1 MNVKELITELQK
13 CNPEATVFCYNIEYF
28 DEVDNL
34 DGKGTDDNEL
44 NLFDEPNVPVAQA
57 KSIVIY

>member
-1 MNVKELITELQK
+1 MKVKELIAELQK
-13 CNPEATVFCYNIEYF
+13 FNPEAVVFCYNIEYF

-44 NLFDEPNVPVAQA
+44 NLFDEPNVPPAQA